1 MTGQKGSILLDGC
14 NGKRALSQHCLLL
27 RPLLAL
33 KFLTACFLSYHNLPR
48 WLPLFIFPLPS
59 FSEFALVI

>member
-14 NGKRALSQHCLLL
+14 NGKRALSQHRLLL
-27 RPLLAL
+27 RSLLAL
-33 KFLTACFLSYHNLPR
+33 KSLTADFLSYHNLSP
-48 WLPLFIFPLPS
+48 WHPLFIFPLPS